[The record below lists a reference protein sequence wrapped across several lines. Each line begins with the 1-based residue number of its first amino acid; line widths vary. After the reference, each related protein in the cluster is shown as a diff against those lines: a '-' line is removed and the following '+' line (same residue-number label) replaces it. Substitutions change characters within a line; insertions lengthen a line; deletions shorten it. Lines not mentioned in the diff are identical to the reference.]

1 MLDARALGIALSKL
15 KDLKFTKNDTILSF
29 INNVI
34 LL

>member
-15 KDLKFTKNDTILSF
+15 EDLKFTKNNTISTF